1 MRGALVPMDGFGGFE
16 QTSRNFMPGA
26 LTPYQYEGGTYA
38 LPETQSFDMLF
49 YRTDVFDE
57 LGLTPPETWE
67 DFYYVLS
74 VLQRN
79 NLLTG
84 IPESQRMFE
93 ALLYQNGASLY
104 AADLTRTAFD
114 KPEALT
120 AFEQWTGLYAKYSLP
135 LVFDFFNRFR
145 SGEMPMAIV
154 PYTQCNYLSG
164 AAPEIKGLWDF
175 APVPGTADANGN
187 VINSEAA
194 MGTGCVIVAKDDAS
208 RYQDVFDFLSWWV
221 SADAQAQ
228 FGLELENLMGAAA
241 RYPTANVEAFERLP
255 WEPEQ
260 MDALITQWER
270 VVEAPQ
276 IPGGYYVG
284 RNISFAF
291 RAVVYQNANERE
303 TLYKYDKEMNKE
315 IIRKRIEFNLAY

>member
-1 MRGALVPMDGFGGFE
+1 
-16 QTSRNFMPGA
+16 MPGA

-49 YRTDVFDE
+49 YRTDVFEE
-57 LGLTPPETWE
+57 LGLTPPKTWAE
-67 DFYYVLS
+67 FYYVLS

-93 ALLYQNGASLY
+93 ALLYQKGASLY
-104 AADLTRTAFD
+104 SANLSSTAFD
-114 KPEALT
+114 EPEALA

-154 PYTQCNYLSG
+154 PYTQCNYLAG

-175 APVPGTADANGN
+175 APVPGTVYADGTVSNA
-187 VINSEAA
+187 ETAT
-194 MGTGCVIVAKDDAS
+194 GTGCVMVAKDDTIQ
-208 RYQDVFDFLSWWV
+208 YQNVFDFLSWWV

-255 WEPEQ
+255 WEPRQ
-260 MDALITQWER
+260 TDALTEQWKQ

-291 RAVVYQNANERE
+291 RSVIYGNANERE
-303 TLYKYDKEMNKE
+303 TLYKYNKE
-315 IIRKRIEFNLAY
+315 INKEITRKRIEFDLY